1 METRLLIGGELVEG
15 SGERLVVENPATE
28 ETVATI
34 GLPSAE
40 QLDGAIAAAAAAAPG
55 WGRTPALER
64 GEMPSHEEAVAE
76 RGQTVLRH
84 ATDQAQASGFEI
96 ETKMVKHHPVE
107 ALLAEAEGG
116 DARMIVV
123 GNQGGPSPLKGAIL
137 GAVPFKLVHLSPVPV
152 LVVPPG

>member
-1 METRLLIGGELVEG
+1 MSKIVVGYDGSEG
-15 SGERLVVENPATE
+15 SRASLERAIELAQGLGDTVTVVF
-28 ETVATI
+28 
-34 GLPSAE
+34 
-40 QLDGAIAAAAAAAPG
+40 AAAAHG
-55 WGRTPALER
+55 IGG

-84 ATDQAQASGFEI
+84 ATDQARASGFEI
-96 ETKMVKHHPVE
+96 EAKMVKHHPVE

-137 GAVPFKLVHLSPVPV
+137 GAVPYKLVHLSPVPV